1 MATTD
6 SIERAPEEAKR
17 RSHRTK
23 EARDMRKGI
32 LGALTAAAVSLPAAA
47 AEIGVPKPGQTGF
60 QPATTELARD
70 LQTMDNILL
79 VIITVIVLFVMALLA
94 VVIVRYNRKANATP
108 ARFTHNALIEV
119 VWTAVPVM
127 ILVGLAF
134 PSLNLLYK
142 QIEVPEAELT
152 IKATGHQWYWSH
164 EYPDYG
170 VDFDSIMVGANFATW
185 DDLMADDFGR
195 AEVEEYGVTRETWK
209 LATDTRVI
217 VPVDTVVKVQVTAS
231 DVIHAWTI
239 PSFGVKMDAIPGRLN
254 ELWFEAEQ
262 IGVFYGQCSE
272 LCGVAH
278 AYMPI
283 TVEVVSRE
291 DFDAW
296 MEETRTASGLG
307 PVEPELLLAGER
319 PQIVAQAD

>member
-1 MATTD
+1 
-6 SIERAPEEAKR
+6 
-17 RSHRTK
+17 
-23 EARDMRKGI
+23 MRKGI
-32 LGALTAAAVSLPAAA
+32 LGALAAAAVALPAAA
-47 AEIGVPKPGQTGF
+47 AEIGRPLPGQTGF

-70 LQTMDNILL
+70 LQTMDSILL
-79 VIITVIVLFVMALLA
+79 VIITIIVVFVMALLG
-94 VVIVRYNRKANATP
+94 VVIFRYNRKANATP

-164 EYPDYG
+164 EYPDYE

-195 AEVEEYGVTRETWK
+195 SEVEEYGVTKETWK

-254 ELWFEAEQ
+254 ELWFKAEE

-296 MEETRTASGLG
+296 MEATRTAEGLG
-307 PVEPELLLAGER
+307 PVEPALLMAGER

>member
-1 MATTD
+1 
-6 SIERAPEEAKR
+6 
-17 RSHRTK
+17 
-23 EARDMRKGI
+23 MRKGI
-32 LGALTAAAVSLPAAA
+32 LGALAAAAVALPAAA
-47 AEIGVPKPGQTGF
+47 AEIGRPLPGQTGF

-70 LQTMDNILL
+70 LQTMDSILL
-79 VIITVIVLFVMALLA
+79 VIITIIVVFVMALLG
-94 VVIVRYNRKANATP
+94 VVIFRYNRKANATP

-164 EYPDYG
+164 EYPDYE

-195 AEVEEYGVTRETWK
+195 SEVEEYGVTKETWK

-254 ELWFEAEQ
+254 ELWFKAEE

-296 MEETRTASGLG
+296 MEATRTAEGLG
-307 PVEPELLLAGER
+307 PVAPALLMAGER